1 MVRMTKCKWRGSKLD
16 WQKLQKKYIIKP
28 HSSRQY
34 HQMDT
39 AQPPALCHDHRAFQ
53 VLSHSQNFEGHSV
66 GGSSLRSL
74 PVLSLMTLF
83 SAAHLHHRDLGS
95 TTQQYLL
102 LLPTP
107 RDNDSVHTFCS
118 RISLPLFLQAVST
131 STLSSNT
138 ALQNY
143 GRAVPACV
151 YPLK

>member
-1 MVRMTKCKWRGSKLD
+1 MKG
-16 WQKLQKKYIIKP
+16 IKP
-28 HSSRQY
+28 RLTEITKKVHNKPPSSRQY

-53 VLSHSQNFEGHSV
+53 VLSHSQNFKGHSV

-95 TTQQYLL
+95 ITQQYLL
-102 LLPTP
+102 LLPTR
-107 RDNDSVHTFCS
+107 RDSDSVHTFCS